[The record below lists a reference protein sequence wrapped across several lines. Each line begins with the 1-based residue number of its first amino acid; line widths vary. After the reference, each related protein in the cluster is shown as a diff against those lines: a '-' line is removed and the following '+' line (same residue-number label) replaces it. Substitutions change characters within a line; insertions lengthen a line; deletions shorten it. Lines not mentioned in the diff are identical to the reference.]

1 MHRPSPYKL
10 HIPFHKEIGDLIHAH
25 ESSKSCYRWQTI
37 THRLEMRRSW
47 ASLVH
52 PLCFG
57 GCYTLWVCQAAPIL
71 LGAEACV
78 WRAMVWGKDVH
89 PSLSGCTTVSR
100 MEGRFWRKNS
110 LGRRLGDSFWGSEP
124 DLSVAWWCTCQQCGR
139 VLSLGG
145 SSYCSFEV
153 ASSGFCGTGPGW
165 EGTECEPLPW
175 VLCLQSS
182 RCSVQENMLAFSRR
196 NHMIYAG
203 TSLWKLRIHSG
214 SWGITCAS
222 LRRSLMECWEL
233 SRPSW
238 SMLL

>member
-165 EGTECEPLPW
+165 EGTECEPCHECYVCSQVD
-175 VLCLQSS
+175 VLCKRICLLSLEGIIWS
-182 RCSVQENMLAFSRR
+182 MQEQA
-196 NHMIYAG
+196 Y
-203 TSLWKLRIHSG
+203 G
-214 SWGITCAS
+214 SWGYIVEAEES
-222 LRRSLMECWEL
+222 HAQA
-233 SRPSW
+233 
-238 SMLL
+238 